1 MRWEAFF
8 LHRNSAWKISDA
20 GSPSTLSARVT
31 ARVNQVG
38 AAGHACML
46 RSRRH
51 RPTLFIKD
59 HITVQ
64 TGITQASF
72 GHLPDGAAVTQFT
85 LTNAHGMVAKIIDF
99 GGIITEL
106 HAPDREGRL
115 ADVVLGFDTLEPYC
129 TDSPYFGALIG
140 RYGNR
145 IARGRFTLDG
155 AQVQLPV
162 NNGNNHLHGGAGG
175 FDRVLWTATV
185 DGASLRLA
193 YRSADGEM
201 GYPGNLDVTVVYTLN
216 DANELVVRFHAVTD
230 KSTPVNL
237 TQHSYFNLAGA
248 GDILGHDLTIDADRF
263 VAIDSESI
271 PTGELAPVT
280 GTPFDFRQPR
290 PIGERITQPDQ
301 QLQHGSGYDHNFVLN
316 KPEGVALTRAARV
329 SEPVSGRVLELWT
342 QEPGVQFYSGNF
354 LDGSLS
360 GKGRSYGHRSGLC
373 LEPQH
378 FPDSPNQPQFPN
390 VILRPGEVY
399 ATESRFR
406 FLTEAA

>member
-1 MRWEAFF
+1 MRACYD
-8 LHRNSAWKISDA
+8 H
-20 GSPSTLSARVT
+20 GV
-31 ARVNQVG
+31 VG
-38 AAGHACML
+38 Q
-46 RSRRH
+46 
-51 RPTLFIKD
+51 PLFIKD

-64 TGITQASF
+64 TGITQAPF
-72 GHLPDGAAVTQFT
+72 GYLPDGAAVTQFT

-115 ADVVLGFDTLEPYC
+115 ADVVLGFDTVGPYC
-129 TDSPYFGALIG
+129 SDSPYFGALIG

-145 IARGRFTLDG
+145 IAKGRFTLDG
-155 AQVQLPV
+155 VQVQLPV
-162 NNGNNHLHGGAGG
+162 NNGSNHLHGGAGG
-175 FDRVLWTATV
+175 FDRVLWQATI
-185 DGASLRLA
+185 DGDSLRLA
-193 YRSADGEM
+193 YRSVDGEM
-201 GYPGNLDVTVVYTLN
+201 GYPGNLDVTVIYTLT

-230 KSTPVNL
+230 KATPVNL
-237 TQHSYFNLAGA
+237 TQHSYFNLAGD
-248 GDILGHDLTIDADRF
+248 GDILGHHLTIDADRF

-271 PTGELAPVT
+271 PTGELAPVA
-280 GTPFDFRQPR
+280 GTPFDFRQPH
-290 PIGERITQPDQ
+290 PIGERLGQSDE
-301 QLQHGSGYDHNFVLN
+301 QLRHGSGYDHNFVLN
-316 KPEGVALTRAARV
+316 KPQGSALTRAARV
-329 SEPVSGRVLELWT
+329 SEPVFGRVLELWT

-354 LDGSLS
+354 LNGSLA
-360 GKGRSYGHRSGLC
+360 GKGRHYGHRSGLC